1 MVDCSKLPLN
11 YIARGLTSRLRLNA
25 RGANAT
31 LSKAAWRRAWR
42 IALLGVVT
50 TGSAS
55 GCASV
60 SGPGGWSPKSWFS
73 AGNSGQAANNAG
85 MASKLSSTGQGV
97 TGQVKS
103 MGTTMSTAMGK
114 AKDMVIA
121 PFATTP
127 NNADPTSLSNMP
139 SNLGPEIWVT
149 NGQLY
154 ETQGKFAKAA
164 ENYQKALTVEPA
176 NQAALLSMARLHVRQ
191 QEFTE
196 AEQMF
201 GKALAA
207 KPQADVYN
215 ELATVQQKQG
225 RTADAQTTVQQAI
238 AAEPN
243 NQRFRNNLAGM
254 LVSSGRSDEAVQQLS
269 QVFPPAVASYNVA
282 YMHFAN
288 QDLAGAQQY
297 LQSALQAD
305 PNLKE
310 ARELMEKISGSP
322 TTQTAVAAYQSANQ
336 IYRTAQGAVTPTT
349 PATSAV
355 YQAPQMPYTPPR

>member
-1 MVDCSKLPLN
+1 MVDCPKQPLIN
-11 YIARGLTSRLRLNA
+11 DTRGFHTRGLGSRRRRNLSWCRAGRVVLLGAVTVGPISGCAGFSGPRNWFSGDKSVQAAKEGGLTS
-25 RGANAT
+25 
-31 LSKAAWRRAWR
+31 K
-42 IALLGVVT
+42 LG
-50 TGSAS
+50 
-55 GCASV
+55 
-60 SGPGGWSPKSWFS
+60 
-73 AGNSGQAANNAG
+73 
-85 MASKLSSTGQGV
+85 STGQGV

-103 MGTTMSTAMGK
+103 MGTTMSTAMVK

-121 PFATTP
+121 PFASTP
-127 NNADPTSLSNMP
+127 NNSDPTSLSHMP
-139 SNLGPEIWVT
+139 SNLGPEIWIT

-154 ETQGKFAKAA
+154 ESQGKFTKAA
-164 ENYQKALTVEPA
+164 ENYQKALSVEPA

-191 QEFTE
+191 QEYTQ

-215 ELATVQQKQG
+215 ELATVLQKQG
-225 RTADAQTTVQQAI
+225 RTADAQAAVQQAI
-238 AAEPN
+238 MAEPS

-254 LVSSGRSDEAVQQLS
+254 LVNSGRSDEAVQQLS

-288 QDLAGAQQY
+288 QDIAGAQRY

-310 ARELMEKISGSP
+310 ARELMQKISGSP
-322 TTQTAVAAYQSANQ
+322 TAQTAMAAYQSANQ
-336 IYRTAQGAVTPTT
+336 IYRAAQDVATPSTAA
-349 PATSAV
+349 SNAV
-355 YQAPQMPYTPPR
+355 YQPPQASYAPTP

>member
-1 MVDCSKLPLN
+1 MVDCSTQHK
-11 YIARGLTSRLRLNA
+11 YTARGSNLR
-25 RGANAT
+25 
-31 LSKAAWRRAWR
+31 AAWRVILMGA
-42 IALLGVVT
+42 ATVGPL
-50 TGSAS
+50 S
-55 GCASV
+55 GCASIG
-60 SGPGGWSPKSWFS
+60 GPGSWLSGDRS
-73 AGNSGQAANNAG
+73 ANVETNGGLT
-85 MASKLSSTGQGV
+85 SKLSSTSQGV

-103 MGTTMSTAMGK
+103 IGTTMSTAMGK
-114 AKDMVIA
+114 AKNMVIA
-121 PFATTP
+121 PFASTP
-127 NNADPTSLSNMP
+127 NNSDPTSLANMP

-164 ENYQKALTVEPA
+164 ENYQKALAVEPA

-191 QEFTE
+191 QEYTE

-215 ELATVQQKQG
+215 ELASVMQKQG
-225 RTADAQTTVQQAI
+225 RAADAQAMVQKAI
-238 AAEPN
+238 VAEPN

-254 LVSSGRSDEAVQQLS
+254 LVNSGRSDEAVQQLS

-288 QDLAGAQQY
+288 QDMAGAQRY

-322 TTQTAVAAYQSANQ
+322 TAQTAMAAYQSANQ
-336 IYRTAQGAVTPTT
+336 IYRTAQSAVTPTT
-349 PATSAV
+349 PANAAV
-355 YQAPQMPYTPPR
+355 YQPPQAPGTFAPSYSQQP

>member
-1 MVDCSKLPLN
+1 MVDRSKLQLN
-11 YIARGLTSRLRLNA
+11 YIARGLTSRLCHS
-25 RGANAT
+25 AT
-31 LSKAAWRRAWR
+31 WRRAFR
-42 IALLGVVT
+42 VAILGAVT
-50 TGSAS
+50 VGSAS

-60 SGPGGWSPKSWFS
+60 TGPGGWGPKNWFS
-73 AGNSGQAANNAG
+73 GDKSGQAANNAG
-85 MASKLSSTGQGV
+85 LTSKLSSTGQGV

-103 MGTTMSTAMGK
+103 MGTTMTAAMGK
-114 AKDMVIA
+114 AKNMVIA

-164 ENYQKALTVEPA
+164 ENYQKALAVEPA

-191 QEFTE
+191 QEFIE

-225 RTADAQTTVQQAI
+225 RTAEAQATVQQAI
-238 AAEPN
+238 AAEPS

-322 TTQTAVAAYQSANQ
+322 TAQTAVAAYQSANQ
-336 IYRTAQGAVTPTT
+336 VYRTAQGAVTPTT

-355 YQAPQMPYTPPR
+355 YQAPQMPYAPPR

>member
-1 MVDCSKLPLN
+1 MVDCTKQHKRS
-11 YIARGLTSRLRLNA
+11 G
-25 RGANAT
+25 
-31 LSKAAWRRAWR
+31 WQRAWR
-42 IALLGVVT
+42 VALLGAVT
-50 TGSAS
+50 VGPTA
-55 GCASV
+55 GCASIG
-60 SGPGGWSPKSWFS
+60 GPGSWFS
-73 AGNSGQAANNAG
+73 GDRSANAATNG
-85 MASKLSSTGQGV
+85 GLTGKLSSTGQGV

-114 AKDMVIA
+114 AKNMVIA

-127 NNADPTSLSNMP
+127 NNADPTSLANMP

-164 ENYQKALTVEPA
+164 ENYQKALAMEPA
-176 NQAALLSMARLHVRQ
+176 NQAAMLSMARLHVRQ
-191 QEFTE
+191 QEYTE

-207 KPQADVYN
+207 KPQGDVYN
-215 ELATVQQKQG
+215 ELATVLQKQG
-225 RTADAQTTVQQAI
+225 RTAEAQATVQQAI
-238 AAEPN
+238 ATEPN

-254 LVSSGRSDEAVQQLS
+254 LVTSGRSDEAVQQLS

-288 QDLAGAQQY
+288 QDLAGAQKY
-297 LQSALQAD
+297 LQSALQVD

-310 ARELMEKISGSP
+310 ARELMEKINSSP
-322 TTQTAVAAYQSANQ
+322 TAQAAMAAYQSADQ
-336 IYRTAQGAVTPTT
+336 IYRTAQAAVTPTT
-349 PATSAV
+349 SATNAV
-355 YQAPQMPYTPPR
+355 YQNPQTPYTPAPSYTQQP